1 MILAESSSAEGLG
14 SPDGLPKTTHA
25 PKDELP
31 LTVIERRPG
40 WRFLNVREMWRGREV
55 LYYLAWRDIKV
66 RYKQTAL
73 GIIWAFAQPLFAM
86 LVFTLFLGNVA
97 GLGEGVEHYALFVFA
112 GMLPWT
118 FFSNAVGTSSNSVV
132 SSAHVITKDPC
143 LSKIDE
149 HTRHAGEHLAIFD
162 DRIEILQARY
172 HYG

>member
-14 SPDGLPKTTHA
+14 SPAGLPKTTHA

-86 LVFTLFLGNVA
+86 VVFTLFLGNVA

-118 FFSNAVGTSSNSVV
+118 FFSSAVSQAGNSIV
-132 SSAHVITKDPC
+132 ANERLITKVYFPR
-143 LSKIDE
+143 LLVPFSSVGS
-149 HTRHAGEHLAIFD
+149 TLW
-162 DRIEILQARY
+162 
-172 HYG
+172 